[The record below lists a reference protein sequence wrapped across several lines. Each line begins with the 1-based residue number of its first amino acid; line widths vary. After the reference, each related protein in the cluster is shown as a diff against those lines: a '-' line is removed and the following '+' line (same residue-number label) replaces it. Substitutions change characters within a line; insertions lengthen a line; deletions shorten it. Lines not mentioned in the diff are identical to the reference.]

1 MAMVTHVP
9 ERPSHPSTRQS
20 VVKAHAPHA
29 YGAMFKRFF
38 LCALA
43 ALTEGALLAAIIA
56 VETALYLRSLID

>member
-1 MAMVTHVP
+1 MATVTHVL
-9 ERPSHPSTRQS
+9 ERPSHPSKRRS

-43 ALTEGALLAAIIA
+43 VLTAGALLAAIIA
-56 VETALYLRSLID
+56 VETAFYLRSLVD